1 MTVTPTFKRIRSMD
15 EKLISKNRLV
25 NRFRM
30 GIILVV
36 PKSPLET

>member
-15 EKLISKNRLV
+15 EKLITINRLV

-30 GIILVV
+30 RIILVV

>member
-1 MTVTPTFKRIRSMD
+1 MTVTPTFKRIRAMD
-15 EKLISKNRLV
+15 EKLISINRLV

-30 GIILVV
+30 RIILVV